1 MTMRILIAE
10 DEPEILKPYQIAL
23 EARQH
28 HVVSSESG
36 EECLKIYHDEFL
48 KTHHEGS
55 RRSSDFHDVSHL
67 SSLPTSPFDVV
78 VLDYR
83 LPKKNGMEVA
93 KEILTTNPDQRII
106 FASAY
111 VKDTLEDS
119 VRQLKKVVEL
129 LQKPFEPDVL
139 VETIEDLAIYAEL
152 KKLMES
158 SKYIDKESEPSPE
171 QIRNLFEGLRKIQKS
186 RTF

>member
-1 MTMRILIAE
+1 MRILIAE

-23 EARQH
+23 EARKHQ
-28 HVVSSESG
+28 VVTSESG
-36 EECLKIYHDEFL
+36 EECLKIYLDETSKSQHDEM
-48 KTHHEGS
+48 TS
-55 RRSSDFHDVSHL
+55 TDVVRGASNS
-67 SSLPTSPFDVV
+67 SSLFSSPFDVV
-78 VLDYR
+78 ILDYR

-93 KEILTTNPDQRII
+93 REILETNPDQRII

-139 VETIEDLAIYAEL
+139 VETVEDLAVYAEL
-152 KKLMES
+152 KRLMEYT
-158 SKYIDKESEPSPE
+158 KQINKESEPSSE
-171 QIRNLFEGLRKIQKS
+171 QIRILFEGLRKIQKS